1 MNKVK
6 AFAAMVV
13 TAGMFAYAVP
23 ASAQTI
29 GFKVGPTWSNIDAEG
44 DDDGLNRLQS
54 IGGGGFLRFGMMG
67 LAMQAEV
74 LAVTKGSS
82 QDIEDIDGNDIGDA
96 ELKLDYIEVPL
107 LARFSMG
114 STMPF
119 SPYIMVGPSFA
130 FNYGC
135 SLGGDS
141 DDEEVEVDDID
152 CDSEDLGLAA
162 FEVKS
167 LDIGATG
174 VLGFEFK
181 AGPGAILVEGRYTH
195 GFMNIVD
202 TDEDG
207 GDSKNRQFGVMA
219 GYSFTLR

>member
-1 MNKVK
+1 MNKAK
-6 AFAAMVV
+6 LFGAMIVA
-13 TAGMFAYAVP
+13 AGMFAYAVP

-44 DDDGLNRLQS
+44 DDDGLDRLQS
-54 IGGGGFLRFGMMG
+54 IGGGGFVRFGMMG
-67 LAMQAEV
+67 LALQAEV
-74 LAVTKGSS
+74 LAVTKGTKES
-82 QDIEDIDGNDIGDA
+82 EEGIG
-96 ELKLDYIEVPL
+96 ELKTKLDYIEVPL

-135 SLGGDS
+135 TAEFES
-141 DDEEVEVDDID
+141 DDEDVLASDEVDCDDEDAGLGIDI
-152 CDSEDLGLAA
+152 
-162 FEVKS
+162 KS

-195 GFMNIVD
+195 GFMDIID
-202 TDEDG
+202 TDAEDAG
-207 GDSKNRQFGVMA
+207 AKNRQFGVMA

>member
-6 AFAAMVV
+6 TFAAMVV

-29 GFKVGPTWSNIDAEG
+29 GFKVGPTWSNVDFEG
-44 DDDGLNRLQS
+44 DDDNADRLQS
-54 IGGGGFLRFGMMG
+54 IGGGGFVRFGMMG
-67 LAMQAEV
+67 LALQAEV
-74 LAVTKGSS
+74 LAVTKGTK
-82 QDIEDIDGNDIGDA
+82 ETEEGFG
-96 ELKLDYIEVPL
+96 ELKTKLDYIEVPL

-114 STMPF
+114 SSMPF
-119 SPYIMVGPSFA
+119 SPYIMVGPSFG

-135 SLGGDS
+135 TLDFES
-141 DDEEVEVDDID
+141 DDEDVIASDEVDCDDEDSGLGVDI
-152 CDSEDLGLAA
+152 
-162 FEVKS
+162 KS

-195 GFMNIVD
+195 GFTDILD
-202 TDEDG
+202 TDAEDSG
-207 GDSKNRQFGVMA
+207 AKNRMFGVMA